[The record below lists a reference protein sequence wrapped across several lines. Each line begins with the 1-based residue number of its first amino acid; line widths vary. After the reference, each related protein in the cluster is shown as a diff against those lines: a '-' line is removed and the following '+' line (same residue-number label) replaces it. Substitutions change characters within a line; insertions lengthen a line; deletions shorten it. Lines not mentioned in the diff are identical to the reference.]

1 MKQKFFDAFFSDF
14 FSRDF
19 TSLILTKHQK
29 NKKCNQF
36 SIYLQNYL
44 LFDETTRKKFFVDDD
59 KNLNLKLFV
68 DNDLHNL
75 NINVIVFF
83 IIIIVI
89 VVFFFVFSFY
99 SFSFFFFF
107 FRFSEFRIEDDL
119 RRNTILNVDAK
130 FSLRRKTKIDRDDDA
145 KTFEKTSENIVHI
158 FIDVALNRS
167 LRSVDFKRLTQWIKK
182 RQNIYDSTSKIFE
195 NLHEI
200 YDSIKLSSSNRNVFD
215 LFKTFAF
222 ALFH

>member
-167 LRSVDFKRLTQWIKK
+167 LRSVDFKRLTQ
-182 RQNIYDSTSKIFE
+182 
-195 NLHEI
+195 
-200 YDSIKLSSSNRNVFD
+200 
-215 LFKTFAF
+215 
-222 ALFH
+222 